1 MSVPDNANPLAH
13 ILDTLSQGVFWKDRD
28 SVYLGCN
35 IMFAQAVGLNHPS
48 KILGKSD
55 ADLNC
60 TPAEVESYRAVD
72 LEVIETG
79 ERKQFVLESERPADG
94 ETFWVE
100 TTKAPLRDEVGNIV
114 GVVGLYS
121 DVTAYY
127 RQSLDLRHAQ
137 NMLQSVL
144 DTIPTRVFWKDRE
157 GVYLGCNQLFA
168 SDAGLESPDQ
178 ILGCNDY
185 VLGWAEQAELYRAD
199 DAAVV
204 NSGEPKIGY
213 EEPQTTPDGKQIW
226 LRTSKIPLR
235 DPSGGIIGV
244 LGTYEDITSAKQA
257 QAEQLR
263 LEAQVQHAQKLKSLG
278 ILAGGIAH
286 DFNNLLVAVLGNAD
300 LALEQLPPSAS
311 GYQNVQEIKTAAMRA
326 RELTNQMLAYSGKG
340 RFVVRSL
347 QLGDVVLEMG
357 QLLEAAIPKK
367 VSLHYD
373 LAANLPAV
381 EVDAAQIRQ
390 VVMNL
395 VTNAAEAMGNQG
407 GQITLTTGT
416 QFADEAYLE
425 NDHQQQD
432 LPAGDYVYLE
442 VSDDGCG
449 MDPDTQERL
458 FEPFFTTKFQGRGL
472 GLAAVLGI
480 VNGHRGTIKVQ
491 SRPGRGSSLKV
502 LLPVGEGAA
511 PPPAPAS
518 LTETV
523 SPAPLDGTVLVVDDE
538 EHVLDVA
545 SAMLQTF
552 GLQVLTAADGA
563 EALEVY
569 REKHHKIDVVLL
581 DMTMPRLDGAET
593 FRKLRNLNPDLKV
606 ILTSGYNEQ
615 DATSRFVGKG
625 LAGFIQKPFML
636 RDLEAMLFRTLGG
649 GGSDV

>member
-1 MSVPDNANPLAH
+1 MSEPDNATPLSH
-13 ILDTLSQGVFWKDRD
+13 VLDTLSQGVFWKDRD

-35 IMFAQAVGLNHPS
+35 TIFAQAVGLEHPS
-48 KILGKSD
+48 EILGKTD

-60 TPAEVESYRAVD
+60 TPAEVESFRSDD

-79 ERKQFVLESERPADG
+79 RRMQWVLESQRPSDG

-100 TTKAPLRDEVGNIV
+100 TTKAPLLDEAGCII
-114 GVVGLYS
+114 GVVGLFTE
-121 DVTAYY
+121 VTAYY
-127 RQSLDLRHAQ
+127 RQSIDLRHAQ
-137 NMLQSVL
+137 HMLQSVL
-144 DTIPTRVFWKDRE
+144 DTIPARVFWKDRD
-157 GVYLGCNQLFA
+157 GAYLGCNQLFA
-168 SDAGLESPDQ
+168 SDAGLDSPDQ
-178 ILGCNDY
+178 IIGRTDFM
-185 VLGWAEQAELYRAD
+185 LGWADQAELYRAD

-204 NSGEPKIGY
+204 NSAEPKIGY

-235 DPSGGIIGV
+235 EPNGEILGV
-244 LGTYEDITSAKQA
+244 LGTYEDITSAKR
-257 QAEQLR
+257 AEVEQRR

-286 DFNNLLVAVLGNAD
+286 DFNNLLVAILGNAD
-300 LALEQLPPSAS
+300 MALLQLPQSAS
-311 GYQNVQEIKTAAMRA
+311 GYQHVQEIKTAALRA

-340 RFVVRSL
+340 RFVVSSL
-347 QLGDVVLEMG
+347 QIGDVVREMG

-373 LAANLPAV
+373 LAENLPTV

-395 VTNAAEAMGNQG
+395 VTNAAEAMGKQG
-407 GQITLTTGT
+407 GQITLTTGI
-416 QFADEAYLE
+416 QFADEAYLQTA
-425 NDHQQQD
+425 NQPQD

-442 VSDDGCG
+442 VSDQGCG
-449 MDPDTQERL
+449 MDPDTRERL

-480 VNGHRGTIKVQ
+480 VNGHRGTIKVN
-491 SRPGRGSSLKV
+491 SEPGRGSSLKV

-511 PPPAPAS
+511 PKPALVSRAAADPPAP
-518 LTETV
+518 LR
-523 SPAPLDGTVLVVDDE
+523 GTVLVVDDE
-538 EHVLDVA
+538 EQVLNVA
-545 SAMLQTF
+545 DAMLRTI
-552 GLQVLTAADGA
+552 GLEVLTAVDGA
-563 EALEVY
+563 DALDVY
-569 REKHHKIDVVLL
+569 QQHRDKIDVVLL

-593 FRKLRNLNPDLKV
+593 FRQLRIQNPNLKV

-615 DATSRFVGKG
+615 DATSRFVGQG

-636 RDLEAMLFRTLGG
+636 RDLEAMLRKTLGG
-649 GGSDV
+649 TGD

>member
-1 MSVPDNANPLAH
+1 MSEPDNATPLSH
-13 ILDTLSQGVFWKDRD
+13 VLDTLSQGVFWKDRD

-35 IMFAQAVGLNHPS
+35 TIFAQAVGLENPS
-48 KILGKSD
+48 DILGKTD

-60 TPAEVESYRAVD
+60 TPTEVESFRSDD

-79 ERKQFVLESERPADG
+79 RRMQRVLESQRPSDG

-100 TTKAPLRDEVGNIV
+100 TTKAPLLDEAGSII
-114 GVVGLYS
+114 GVVGLFT
-121 DVTAYY
+121 DVTDYY
-127 RQSLDLRHAQ
+127 RQSIDLRHAQ

-144 DTIPTRVFWKDRE
+144 DTIPTRVFWKDRD
-157 GVYLGCNQLFA
+157 GAYLGCNQLFA
-168 SDAGLESPDQ
+168 SDAGLDSPDQ
-178 ILGCNDY
+178 IIGRTDFM
-185 VLGWAEQAELYRAD
+185 LGWAEQAELYRAD

-204 NSGEPKIGY
+204 NSAEPKIGY

-235 DPSGGIIGV
+235 EPNGEILGV
-244 LGTYEDITSAKQA
+244 LGTYEDITSAKRA
-257 QAEQLR
+257 EAEQRR

-286 DFNNLLVAVLGNAD
+286 DFNNLLVAIMGNAD
-300 LALEQLPPSAS
+300 MALLQLPQSAS
-311 GYQNVQEIKTAAMRA
+311 GYQQVQEIKTAALRA

-340 RFVVRSL
+340 RFVVSSL
-347 QLGDVVLEMG
+347 QIGDVVREMG

-367 VSLHYD
+367 VSLLYD
-373 LAANLPAV
+373 LAENLPTV

-395 VTNAAEAMGNQG
+395 VTNAAEAMDKQG
-407 GQITLTTGT
+407 GQITLTTGI
-416 QFADEAYLE
+416 QFADEAYLQTA
-425 NDHQQQD
+425 NQPQD

-442 VSDDGCG
+442 VSDQGCG
-449 MDPDTQERL
+449 MDPDTRERL

-480 VNGHRGTIKVQ
+480 VNGHRGTIKVN
-491 SRPGRGSSLKV
+491 SEPGRGSSLKV

-511 PPPAPAS
+511 PKPAPVSRAAADPPAP
-518 LTETV
+518 LR
-523 SPAPLDGTVLVVDDE
+523 GTVLVVDDE
-538 EHVLDVA
+538 EQVLNVA
-545 SAMLQTF
+545 DAMLRTI
-552 GLQVLTAADGA
+552 GLEVLTAVDGA
-563 EALEVY
+563 DALDVY
-569 REKHHKIDVVLL
+569 QQHRDKIDVVLL

-593 FRKLRNLNPDLKV
+593 FRQLRIQNPNLKV

-615 DATSRFVGKG
+615 DATSRFVDQG

-636 RDLEAMLFRTLGG
+636 RDLEAMLRKTLGG
-649 GGSDV
+649 GGTKD